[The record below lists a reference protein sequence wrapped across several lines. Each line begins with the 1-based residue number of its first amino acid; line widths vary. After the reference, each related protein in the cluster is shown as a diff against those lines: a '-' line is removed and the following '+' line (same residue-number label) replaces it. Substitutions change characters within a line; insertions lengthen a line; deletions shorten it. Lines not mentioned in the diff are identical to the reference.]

1 MGNKSSKNTNNNSSS
16 NNNNNNNNNGNKTP
30 LATASPL
37 YTTLEQTDE
46 DLAWSYQQEY
56 NREMGRDTTAFF
68 GNTVPPPSRRPLP
81 PPPPPPTYSYG
92 TWYTF
97 FHFLKTIIK
106 LFDYQIINK

>member
-1 MGNKSSKNTNNNSSS
+1 MGNKSSKNNSNTNNSSSS
-16 NNNNNNNNNGNKTP
+16 NNNHNGNGNKTP

-46 DLAWSYQQEY
+46 DLAWAYQQEY

-68 GNTVPPPSRRPLP
+68 GNTVPPSPPRRPL

-92 TWYTF
+92 TWYN
-97 FHFLKTIIK
+97 FHFTFLKR
-106 LFDYQIINK
+106 LSN